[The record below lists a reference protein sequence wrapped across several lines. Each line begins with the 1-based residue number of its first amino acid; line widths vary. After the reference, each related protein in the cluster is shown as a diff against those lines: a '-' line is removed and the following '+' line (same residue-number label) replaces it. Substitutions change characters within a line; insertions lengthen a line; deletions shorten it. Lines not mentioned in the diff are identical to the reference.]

1 MAYRNQYDGA
11 YRITQKRKTE
21 EESSPIDQYKKAFI
35 KSLEA
40 YDVRQKKP
48 VRWNFLT
55 DNEGMFQ
62 IGRALDPIMKTNE
75 RLYRIITKAMGD
87 EKPFWTELKAKES
100 RLKSKERDYIEGF
113 DEIAK
118 GIETG
123 KHEFGTSVG
132 EILFMGTD
140 ALTNADFQRDFQKMM
155 NEQKPDEP

>member
-48 VRWNFLT
+48 VRWNFFS
-55 DNEGMFQ
+55 DNEGMFELSRS
-62 IGRALDPIMKTNE
+62 IDPMVKLNDG
-75 RLYRIITKAMGD
+75 LHRIISRAMGK
-87 EKPFWTELKAKES
+87 EELSPSEQISTAFRKKI
-100 RLKSKERDYIEGF
+100 KERDYIEGF

-123 KHEFGTSVG
+123 KHELSLGLG
-132 EILFMGTD
+132 ELLFMGTD
-140 ALTNADFQRDFQKMM
+140 ALTNADFKETFRR
-155 NEQKPDEP
+155 